1 VLDIL
6 GLDAAAFAVYRQ
18 LLRAP
23 GMRESELAP
32 TLGLDHVRVSTA
44 IGTLKRLAL
53 VRPCWDDA
61 DGLVPA
67 HPRTGLA
74 ALLTEQ
80 ETRLLEQRR
89 LVEEVRGSV
98 DSLTAEYSRWQ
109 ADASRGEVEFL
120 EAADVAPQSL
130 ELAADATREVL
141 AFRLVERDGEA
152 FEAARAVDTT
162 ALDRGLTL
170 RALWLTS
177 IGNSPAARAHLH
189 EVARGGG
196 EVRTVPVLPARMDIF
211 DGTAALLPA
220 DAVDFGRGA
229 VLLRGGSVLG
239 ALQHLFELMWSTAV
253 PLEGPVAGRAPGEG
267 AELDVSSTE
276 RAVLLLL
283 SQGMT
288 DEAVARKL
296 GVSLRTVR
304 RITAGLMKRLG
315 TQSRFAA
322 GVRVAELGLL

>member
-1 VLDIL
+1 MLDIL

-18 LLRAP
+18 LLHAP
-23 GMRESELAP
+23 GIHELELASEL
-32 TLGLDHVRVSTA
+32 GLEPEAVATA

-53 VRPCWDDA
+53 VRTCWDDA
-61 DGLVPA
+61 EGLLPA
-67 HPRTGLA
+67 NPRTGLA

-98 DSLTAEYSRWQ
+98 ETLTAEYSRWQ
-109 ADASRGEVEFL
+109 ADVSRGEVEFL
-120 EAADVAPQSL
+120 DAADVGPQAVD
-130 ELAADATREVL
+130 LATAATREVL
-141 AFRLVERDGEA
+141 AFRLVDRDGGA
-152 FEAARAVDTT
+152 FDAARQVDEAALGQGL
-162 ALDRGLTL
+162 ALRGLY
-170 RALWLTS
+170 LTS
-177 IGNSPAARAHLH
+177 VGNSPAARAHLQS
-189 EVARGGG
+189 VVRRGA

-211 DGTAALLPA
+211 DGSTALLPA
-220 DAVDFGRGA
+220 DAVDFRRGA
-229 VLLRGGSVLG
+229 LLLRGGSVLG
-239 ALQHLFELMWSTAV
+239 ALQHLFELMWATAV
-253 PLEGPVAGRAPGEG
+253 PLDGPAAERTPAEG

-276 RAVLLLL
+276 RAVLVLL